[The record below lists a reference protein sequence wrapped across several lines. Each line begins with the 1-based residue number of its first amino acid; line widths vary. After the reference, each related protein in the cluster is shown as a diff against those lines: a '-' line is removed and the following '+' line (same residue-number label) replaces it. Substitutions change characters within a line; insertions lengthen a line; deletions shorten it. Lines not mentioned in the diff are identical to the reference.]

1 VSERA
6 AGGDDEAL
14 QAERRA
20 RMVDEQLAARG
31 IADARVLEAMRR
43 VPRERFVDEAM
54 RERAY
59 EDAPLPIGLGQ
70 TISQPYM
77 VARMCEL
84 ARIGAGDRVLEI
96 GAGSG
101 YQAAVLGALAREV
114 YAVEVRPEL
123 GALAE
128 ERLRALGMRHV
139 IIGVFD
145 GTRGWEAHAPYDA
158 ILVAAGAPT
167 VPPLL
172 VAQLADGG
180 RLVIPVGPR
189 QGQRLCVITRRGDEY
204 DTEWTTPCTFV
215 DLVGRYGWGGEGPAQ
230 A

>member
-1 VSERA
+1 VTTLET
-6 AGGDDEAL
+6 
-14 QAERRA
+14 RREQ
-20 RMVDEQLAARG
+20 MVTEQLVSRG
-31 IADARVLEAMRR
+31 IRDPRVLAAMGK

-54 RERAY
+54 RERSY
-59 EDAPLPIGLGQ
+59 DDAPLPIGQGQ

-84 ARIGAGDRVLEI
+84 LRIGDKDRVLEI

-101 YQAAVLGALAREV
+101 YQTAILCELARSV

-123 GALAE
+123 GRQAERRLAL
-128 ERLRALGMRHV
+128 LGYRNV
-139 IIGVFD
+139 EIGVFD
-145 GTRGWEAHAPYDA
+145 GTYGWSDRAPFDC
-158 ILVAAGAPT
+158 IVVAAGAPAI
-167 VPPLL
+167 PPLL

-189 QGQRLCVITRRGDEY
+189 QGQRLAIVTRRGDDF

-215 DLVGRYGWGGEGPAQ
+215 DLVGKYGWGGEGAPRA
-230 A
+230 